1 MPTKQ
6 RTGSR
11 RGRAGAHDVRRD
23 EFTKVTN
30 TLKTVNVTR
39 EEFIQAMNEI
49 RENVR
54 QLEIQFRRIAQIQ
67 GRRRR
72 DQNDV
77 GEADGRL
84 DLATRTH
91 ITEHCLRSREVQIVL
106 VSKLL

>member
-1 MPTKQ
+1 MPTKKQ
-6 RTGSR
+6 TGSR
-11 RGRAGAHDVRRD
+11 RGGGSKRDVRRD

-67 GRRRR
+67 A
-72 DQNDV
+72 DV
-77 GEADGRL
+77 DAIKTAL
-84 DLATRTH
+84 K
-91 ITEHCLRSREVQIVL
+91 
-106 VSKLL
+106 KLTGG